1 MKENEFDYNKDTD
14 DLPPRIIVWIVII
27 AMVLAVYLSQVL
39 V

>member
-1 MKENEFDYNKDTD
+1 MKENEFDFNKNTD

-27 AMVLAVYLSQVL
+27 AMGLAIYLSQVL